1 MNEKSIS
8 TPYTGLARV
17 KLFWALS
24 RTPHGLL
31 DMATPA
37 FAALLWLGTF
47 PSLYVTVLGLI
58 TTFAGY
64 TSVYALNDVIDYRV
78 DKEKLQ
84 RGGFQD
90 SDNYLDG
97 VMVRH
102 PMAQGFLSFREG
114 LMWSVA
120 WGILAVIGA
129 YLLNPACVVIFM
141 SAAVLETIYC
151 LMWRVS
157 HLRTIVSGAVK
168 TSGAIA
174 AVFAVDPKPSP
185 LFLFILFLCLFFWE
199 IGGQNIPADW
209 TDIEEDQQLNART
222 IPVRFGLEQVNLI
235 ILGSIIL
242 ALALNV
248 ILFLVSPVRFEF
260 PYILASM
267 GVGLY
272 LLLLPGLQLY
282 KTRIRR
288 DAMALF
294 NKASYYPAVLFVVI
308 TIKSVI

>member
-8 TPYTGLARV
+8 AAYTGLARV

-31 DMATPA
+31 DMTTPA

-47 PSLYVTVLGLI
+47 PSLYTTILGLI

-209 TDIEEDQQLNART
+209 TDIKADQQLNART
-222 IPVRFGLEQVNLI
+222 IPVRFGLERANLI

-242 ALALNV
+242 ALVLNV

-260 PYILASM
+260 PYILVSM
-267 GVGLY
+267 GIGFF
-272 LLLLPGLQLY
+272 LLLLPTLRLY
-282 KTRIRR
+282 KTRARR
-288 DAMALF
+288 DAMVLF
-294 NKASYYPAVLFVVI
+294 NKASYYPAALFVVV

>member
-8 TPYTGLARV
+8 TPYTGLAKV

-151 LMWRVS
+151 RMWRVS

-222 IPVRFGLEQVNLI
+222 IPVRFGLEWVNLI

-248 ILFLVSPVRFEF
+248 ILFLISPVRLAQHPCF
-260 PYILASM
+260 PWQQEQHSGYGAPWSVNHFGRTSSNQIPES
-267 GVGLY
+267 
-272 LLLLPGLQLY
+272 PGP
-282 KTRIRR
+282 T
-288 DAMALF
+288 
-294 NKASYYPAVLFVVI
+294 V
-308 TIKSVI
+308 

>member
-8 TPYTGLARV
+8 APYTGLARV

-31 DMATPA
+31 DMTTPA

-47 PSLYVTVLGLI
+47 PSLYTTILGLI

-185 LFLFILFLCLFFWE
+185 LFLFILFLFLFFWE

-209 TDIEEDQQLNART
+209 TDIKADQRLNART
-222 IPVRFGLEQVNLI
+222 IPVRFGLERANLI

-242 ALALNV
+242 ALVLNV
-248 ILFLVSPVRFEF
+248 ILYLVSPVRFEF
-260 PYILASM
+260 TYILVSM
-267 GVGLY
+267 CVGFF
-272 LLLLPGLQLY
+272 LLL
-282 KTRIRR
+282 
-288 DAMALF
+288 
-294 NKASYYPAVLFVVI
+294 
-308 TIKSVI
+308 

>member
-8 TPYTGLARV
+8 APYTGLARV

-31 DMATPA
+31 DMTTPA

-47 PSLYVTVLGLI
+47 PSLYITILGLI

-209 TDIEEDQQLNART
+209 TDIKADQQLNART
-222 IPVRFGLEQVNLI
+222 IPVRFGLERANLI

-242 ALALNV
+242 ALVLNV

-260 PYILASM
+260 PYILVSM
-267 GVGLY
+267 GVGFF
-272 LLLLPGLQLY
+272 LLLLPTLRLY
-282 KTRIRR
+282 KTRARR

-294 NKASYYPAVLFVVI
+294 NKASYYPAALFVVV

>member
-1 MNEKSIS
+1 MNEKSIC
-8 TPYTGLARV
+8 TPYTGLGRV

-31 DMATPA
+31 DMTTPA
-37 FAALLWLGTF
+37 FAALLWLGTC
-47 PSLYVTVLGLI
+47 PSWYITVLGLM

-64 TSVYALNDVIDYRV
+64 TSVYALNDVVDYRI

-90 SDNYLDG
+90 SDNYLDA

-102 PMAQGFLSFREG
+102 PMAQGLLSFREG
-114 LMWSVA
+114 LMWSAA
-120 WGILAVIGA
+120 WGILAVLGA

-151 LMWRVS
+151 LLWRVS

-185 LFLFILFLCLFFWE
+185 IFLLILFLGLFFWE

-209 TDIEEDQQLNART
+209 TDIEEDRQLNART
-222 IPVRFGLEQVNLI
+222 IPVRFGLERANLMI
-235 ILGSIIL
+235 IGSIIL
-242 ALALNV
+242 ALLLNA
-248 ILFLVSPVRFEF
+248 ILFLVSPVRFEI

-267 GVGLY
+267 GVGCY
-272 LLLLPGLQLY
+272 LLLMPALRLY
-282 KTRIRR
+282 KTQARR
-288 DAMALF
+288 EAMVLF
-294 NKASYYPAVLFVVI
+294 NKASYYPAALFVVV

>member
-8 TPYTGLARV
+8 TPYTGLAKV

-31 DMATPA
+31 DMTTPA

-151 LMWRVS
+151 RFARAETVLA
-157 HLRTIVSGAVK
+157 GAG
-168 TSGAIA
+168 GAA
-174 AVFAVDPKPSP
+174 
-185 LFLFILFLCLFFWE
+185 
-199 IGGQNIPADW
+199 GGV
-209 TDIEEDQQLNART
+209 ARLS
-222 IPVRFGLEQVNLI
+222 R
-235 ILGSIIL
+235 S
-242 ALALNV
+242 
-248 ILFLVSPVRFEF
+248 
-260 PYILASM
+260 
-267 GVGLY
+267 
-272 LLLLPGLQLY
+272 
-282 KTRIRR
+282 
-288 DAMALF
+288 
-294 NKASYYPAVLFVVI
+294 
-308 TIKSVI
+308 